1 MQELFK
7 ILNIYNIKDKLFDV
21 VINNAS
27 NNDILKEKLEKT
39 LNRRNISWDRAQNSI
54 SCITYIINLV
64 TQEFIKSIESKT
76 LNNNTTMLL
85 ENN

>member
-39 LNRRNISWDRAQNSI
+39 LNRRNIS
-54 SCITYIINLV
+54 
-64 TQEFIKSIESKT
+64 
-76 LNNNTTMLL
+76 
-85 ENN
+85 